1 MATKSKAQLAREHL
15 ERALPAVATGDYTE
29 VVAWLFVSLE
39 AAIAAVAARHGLEV
53 EPKHWQKLDVAQQL
67 QTQGR
72 LGGDVA
78 ATLRTLNEARKQAL
92 YDGEEPDLDGKSL
105 EDLAAAVE
113 SAVERAEGAG
123 DD

>member
-1 MATKSKAQLAREHL
+1 VAAKSKAQLAREHL
-15 ERALPAVATGDYTE
+15 ERALPAVAAGDYTE

-53 EPKHWQKLDVAQQL
+53 EPKHWQKLDVAEQL
-67 QTQGR
+67 QAEGR

-92 YDGEEPDLDGKSL
+92 YEGEEPDLDGKSL
-105 EDLAAAVE
+105 DELAAAVE
-113 SAVERAEGAG
+113 SAVEQAEGAG
-123 DD
+123 DG